1 MNREKP
7 TLESARQFY
16 KSLWTSFEIAFLE
29 VQEYLSK
36 TNKELL
42 LEIFEPK
49 AKLSFEEIHKFYKK
63 KWYNLH

>member
-1 MNREKP
+1 MTREKP
-7 TLESARQFY
+7 NLEHARQFY
-16 KSLWTSFEIAFLE
+16 KSLWITFEIAFLE

-63 KWYNLH
+63 KGI